1 MVDGRL
7 VVVVYARWNTYVS
20 GDDDDDL
27 ELYEQCFVLL
37 IVCNASNSLWYDSL
51 WCVMRTM
58 FRNHEENTMSISYE
72 MVDLENGFTKIASLG
87 GNGQEILC
95 VEEKHKT
102 NQF

>member
-37 IVCNASNSLWYDSL
+37 IVCMLSEQCLNLLLVFLPWQHLLY
-51 WCVMRTM
+51 
-58 FRNHEENTMSISYE
+58 F
-72 MVDLENGFTKIASLG
+72 DLEW
-87 GNGQEILC
+87 
-95 VEEKHKT
+95 
-102 NQF
+102 